1 MRRGRQERE
10 DCALIEPQIRLRS
23 NVSVGTV
30 TLVGRVFEQHTA
42 EDADLFCRIGIAAG
56 TQIVVPARS
65 GYSLFVATIVLTVSG
80 ETDINFGFGVF
91 GLSGSMNFGGTNEPR
106 GIVIAMGD
114 SPAPC
119 GQGAFSISS
128 GAPSAAVGGFVTYYL
143 EPA

>member
-1 MRRGRQERE
+1 MAIVNP
-10 DCALIEPQIRLRS
+10 ALVIKTTPYPKWWKDLQ
-23 NVSVGTV
+23 
-30 TLVGRVFEQHTA
+30 TA
-42 EDADLFCRIGIAAG
+42 AISLSAAG
-56 TQIVVPARS
+56 TQIVVPVRS
-65 GYSLFVATIVLTVSG
+65 GYFLFIATIVLTVSG

-119 GQGAFSISS
+119 GQGAFSVSS